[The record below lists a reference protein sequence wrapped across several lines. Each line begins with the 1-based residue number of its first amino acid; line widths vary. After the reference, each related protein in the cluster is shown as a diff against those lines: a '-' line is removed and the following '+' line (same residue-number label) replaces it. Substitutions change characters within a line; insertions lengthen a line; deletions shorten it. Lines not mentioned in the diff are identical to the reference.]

1 MQVSVETTNGLER
14 KITVAI
20 DEERISSVVD
30 GRLQDMTKTVKVK
43 GFRPGKVPLKIV
55 KQQYAEQVRQE
66 VVGDVLQSTLYEA
79 ISQEKLNPAGQPRV
93 DSIKSDPGQGM
104 EYTALFEVY
113 PEIKLG
119 DLSKETIEKPTAEVT
134 DADIAE
140 MLETVRGQHK
150 EWVEVDRK
158 AKNGD
163 QLNINF
169 KGKIDGEF
177 FPGGEANDMPIELGS
192 GRMIKGFEEGL
203 IGAKAGDDIELNV
216 TFPDDYHA
224 TELAGKAAQFDTHV
238 NKVEEAQLPEL
249 NDDFAKKLGIKDAS
263 VENMQKEIKSSMQ
276 VELGQRLNTQMKS
289 SAMDALIN
297 AHDFDV
303 PKSLVAEESEAIKN
317 NMLENM
323 KQQGMSAE
331 QAPQLDASMF
341 ADQAVRRVKLG
352 LIMSEI
358 VKAEKIEADEER
370 VKKKVEEIAAPYDQ
384 PQQVIDW
391 YMGDK
396 QRLAEVRA
404 LVTEE
409 QIVDWA
415 MEKAKVVDKSMSFKD
430 VMETGQQAK

>member
-14 KITVAI
+14 KITVVI
-20 DEERISSVVD
+20 EEERLSSVID

-43 GFRPGKVPLKIV
+43 GFRTGKVPLKIV

-79 ISQEKLNPAGQPRV
+79 IGQEKLNPAGQPRV

-113 PEIKLG
+113 PEVKLG
-119 DLSKETIEKPTAEVT
+119 DLSKETVEKPVVELT
-134 DADIAE
+134 DADVE
-140 MLETVRGQHK
+140 VMLETVRGQHK
-150 EWVEVDRK
+150 EWVSVDRA
-158 AKNGD
+158 AKDGD

-169 KGKIDGEF
+169 KGMIDGEV
-177 FPGGEANDMPIELGS
+177 FPGGEASDMPIELGS

-203 IGAKAGDDIELNV
+203 IGAKAGDDVTLNV

-224 TELAGKAAQFDTHV
+224 KELAGKPAQFDTHV
-238 NKVEEAQLPEL
+238 NKVEESKLPEL

-263 VENMQKEIKSSMQ
+263 VENMHKEIKSSMQ
-276 VELGQRLNTQMKS
+276 LELDGRLNTQLKS
-289 SAMDALIN
+289 SVMDALIN
-297 AHDFDV
+297 SHDFDV
-303 PKSLVAEESEAIKN
+303 PKPLVEEESEAIKK
-317 NMLENM
+317 NMIENL
-323 KQQGMSAE
+323 KQQGMQDNGMQVE
-331 QAPQLDASMF
+331 ASMF

-358 VKAEKIEADEER
+358 VKSEKIEADEDR
-370 VKKKVEEIAAPYDQ
+370 VKKKIEDIASPYDE

-391 YMGDK
+391 YNGDK

-415 MEKAKVVDKSMSFKD
+415 MEKAKVVDKSVTFKD
-430 VMETGQQAK
+430 FMSTEQNK

>member
-14 KITVAI
+14 KITVVI
-20 DEERISSVVD
+20 EEERLSSVID

-79 ISQEKLNPAGQPRV
+79 IGQEKLNPAGQPRV
-93 DSIKSDPGQGM
+93 DSLKSDPGQGM

-113 PEIKLG
+113 PEVNLG
-119 DLSKETIEKPTAEVT
+119 DLSKETVEKPVVELT
-134 DADIAE
+134 DADVDE

-150 EWVEVDRK
+150 EWASVDRA
-158 AKNGD
+158 AKDGD

-169 KGKIDGEF
+169 KGMIDGEV
-177 FPGGEANDMPIELGS
+177 FPGGEASDMPIELGS
-192 GRMIKGFEEGL
+192 GRMIKGFEQGL
-203 IGAKAGDDIELNV
+203 IGAKAGDDVTLNV

-224 TELAGKAAQFDTHV
+224 KELAGKPAQFDTHV
-238 NKVEEAQLPEL
+238 NKVEEAKLPEL

-263 VENMQKEIKSSMQ
+263 VENMHKEIKSSMQ
-276 VELGQRLNTQMKS
+276 LELDGRLNTKLKS
-289 SAMDALIN
+289 SVMDALIN

-303 PKSLVAEESEAIKN
+303 PKPLVEEESEAIKK
-317 NMLENM
+317 NMIENM
-323 KQQGMSAE
+323 KQQGMQDNGMQIE
-331 QAPQLDASMF
+331 ASMF

-358 VKAEKIEADEER
+358 VKSEKIEADEDR
-370 VKKKVEEIAAPYDQ
+370 VKKKIEDIAAPYDE

-391 YMGDK
+391 YNGDK

-415 MEKAKVVDKSMSFKD
+415 MEKAKVVDKSETFKD
-430 VMETGQQAK
+430 MMSTEQNK

>member
-14 KITVAI
+14 KMTVVI
-20 DEERISSVVD
+20 EEERLSSVID
-30 GRLQDMTKTVKVK
+30 GRLQDMTKTVKIK

-55 KQQYAEQVRQE
+55 KQQYAQQVRQE

-79 ISQEKLNPAGQPRV
+79 IGQEKLNPAGQPRV
-93 DSIKSDPGQGM
+93 DSLKSDPGQGM

-113 PEIKLG
+113 PEVKLG
-119 DLSKETIEKPTAEVT
+119 DLSKQTVEKPTAELT
-134 DADIAE
+134 DADVAE
-140 MLETVRGQHK
+140 MLETVRAQHK
-150 EWVEVDRK
+150 EWVETDRA
-158 AKNGD
+158 AKKGD

-169 KGKIDGEF
+169 KGKIDGEL

-203 IGAKAGDDIELNV
+203 IGAKAGDDVVLSV
-216 TFPDDYHA
+216 TFPDDYQA
-224 TELAGKAAQFDTHV
+224 TELAGKPAQFETHI

-249 NDDFAKKLGIKDAS
+249 NDEFAKKLGIKDAS
-263 VENMQKEIKSSMQ
+263 LENMHTEIKSSMQ
-276 VELGQRLNTQMKS
+276 LELDQRLNTLMKTS
-289 SAMDALIN
+289 VMDALIN

-303 PKSLVAEESEAIKN
+303 PKPLVEEESEAIKN

-323 KQQGMSAE
+323 KQQGMSPE

-341 ADQAVRRVKLG
+341 ADQAIRRVKLG

-370 VKKKVEEIAAPYDQ
+370 VKKKVEEIAAPYEQ

-409 QIVDWA
+409 QVVDWA
-415 MEKAKVVDKSMSFKD
+415 MEKAKVVDKSMTFKD
-430 VMETGQQAK
+430 VMETGKQGK

>member
-14 KITVAI
+14 KIKVVI
-20 DEERISSVVD
+20 EEERLSSVID

-43 GFRPGKVPLKIV
+43 GFRTGKVPLKIV
-55 KQQYAEQVRQE
+55 KQQYAQQVRQE

-79 ISQEKLNPAGQPRV
+79 IGQEKLSPAGQPRV

-113 PEIKLG
+113 PEVKLG
-119 DLSKETIEKPTAEVT
+119 DLSKETVEKAVVELT
-134 DADIAE
+134 DADVEE

-150 EWVEVDRK
+150 EWVSVDRA
-158 AKNGD
+158 AKDGD

-169 KGKIDGEF
+169 KGMIDGEV

-203 IGAKAGDDIELNV
+203 IGAKAGDDVTLNV

-224 TELAGKAAQFDTHV
+224 KELAGKPAQFDTHV
-238 NKVEEAQLPEL
+238 NKVEEAKLPEL

-263 VENMQKEIKSSMQ
+263 VENMHKEIKASMQ
-276 VELGQRLNTQMKS
+276 LELDGRLNTQLKS
-289 SAMDALIN
+289 SVMDALIN
-297 AHDFDV
+297 AHEFDV
-303 PKSLVAEESEAIKN
+303 PKPLVEEESEAIKN
-317 NMLENM
+317 NMLENL
-323 KQQGMSAE
+323 KQQGM
-331 QAPQLDASMF
+331 QDQGMQVDASMF

-358 VKAEKIEADEER
+358 VKSEKIEADEDR
-370 VKKKVEEIAAPYDQ
+370 VKKKIEDIAAPYDQ

-391 YMGDK
+391 YNGDK
-396 QRLAEVRA
+396 QRLAEVKA

-415 MEKAKVVDKSMSFKD
+415 MEKAKVVDKSVTFKD
-430 VMETGQQAK
+430 FMNSEQK

>member
-14 KITVAI
+14 KITVVI
-20 DEERISSVVD
+20 EEERLSSVID

-55 KQQYAEQVRQE
+55 KQQYADQVRQE

-79 ISQEKLNPAGQPRV
+79 IGQEKLNPAGQPRV
-93 DSIKSDPGQGM
+93 DSLKSDPGQGM

-113 PEIKLG
+113 PEVKLG
-119 DLSKETIEKPTAEVT
+119 DLSKEKVEKPVVELT
-134 DADIAE
+134 DADVDE

-150 EWVEVDRK
+150 EWESVDRA
-158 AKNGD
+158 AKDGD

-169 KGKIDGEF
+169 KGVIDGEV
-177 FPGGEANDMPIELGS
+177 FPGGEASDMPIELGS
-192 GRMIKGFEEGL
+192 GRMIKGFEQGL
-203 IGAKAGDDIELNV
+203 IGAKAGDDVTLNI

-224 TELAGKAAQFDTHV
+224 KELAGKPAQFDTHV
-238 NKVEEAQLPEL
+238 NKVEEAKLPEL

-263 VENMQKEIKSSMQ
+263 VENMHKEIKNSMQ
-276 VELGQRLNTQMKS
+276 LELDGRLNTKLKS
-289 SAMDALIN
+289 SVMDALIN

-303 PKSLVAEESEAIKN
+303 PKPLVEEESEAIKK
-317 NMLENM
+317 NMLENL
-323 KQQGMSAE
+323 KQQGMQDNGMQVE
-331 QAPQLDASMF
+331 ASMF

-358 VKAEKIEADEER
+358 VKSEKIEADEDR
-370 VKKKVEEIAAPYDQ
+370 VKKKIEDIAAPYDQ

-391 YMGDK
+391 YNGDK

-415 MEKAKVVDKSMSFKD
+415 MEKAKVVDKSETFKD
-430 VMETGQQAK
+430 FMSTEQNK

>member
-14 KITVAI
+14 KITVVI
-20 DEERISSVVD
+20 EEERLSSVID

-55 KQQYAEQVRQE
+55 KQQYADQVRQE

-79 ISQEKLNPAGQPRV
+79 IGQEKLNPAGQPRV
-93 DSIKSDPGQGM
+93 DSLKSDPGQGM

-113 PEIKLG
+113 PEVKLG
-119 DLSKETIEKPTAEVT
+119 DLSKETVEKPVVELT
-134 DADIAE
+134 DADVDE

-150 EWVEVDRK
+150 EWESVDRA
-158 AKNGD
+158 AKDGD

-169 KGKIDGEF
+169 KGVIDGEV
-177 FPGGEANDMPIELGS
+177 FPGGEASDMPIELGS
-192 GRMIKGFEEGL
+192 GRMIKGFEQGL
-203 IGAKAGDDIELNV
+203 IGAKAGDDVTLNI

-224 TELAGKAAQFDTHV
+224 KELAGKPAQFDTHV
-238 NKVEEAQLPEL
+238 NKVEEAKLPEL

-263 VENMQKEIKSSMQ
+263 VENMHKEIKNSMQ
-276 VELGQRLNTQMKS
+276 LELDGRLNTKLKS
-289 SAMDALIN
+289 SVMDALIN

-303 PKSLVAEESEAIKN
+303 PKPLVEEESEAIKK
-317 NMLENM
+317 NMLENL
-323 KQQGMSAE
+323 KQQGMQDNGMQVE
-331 QAPQLDASMF
+331 ASMF

-358 VKAEKIEADEER
+358 VKSEKIEADEDR
-370 VKKKVEEIAAPYDQ
+370 VKKKIEDIAAPYDQ

-391 YMGDK
+391 YNGDK

-415 MEKAKVVDKSMSFKD
+415 MEKAKVVDKSETFKD
-430 VMETGQQAK
+430 FMSTEQNK

>member
-14 KITVAI
+14 KMTVVI
-20 DEERISSVVD
+20 EEERLSSVID

-43 GFRPGKVPLKIV
+43 GFRQGKVPLKIV
-55 KQQYAEQVRQE
+55 KQQYADQVRQE

-79 ISQEKLNPAGQPRV
+79 IGQEKLNPAGQPKI

-113 PEIKLG
+113 PEVKLG
-119 DLSKETIEKPTAEVT
+119 DLSKQTIEKQL
-134 DADIAE
+134 ADIADADVEE

-150 EWVEVDRK
+150 EWVTTDRA
-158 AKNGD
+158 AKDGD

-169 KGKIDGEF
+169 KGMIDGEV
-177 FPGGEANDMPIELGS
+177 FPGGEASDMPIELGS

-203 IGAKAGDDIELNV
+203 IGAKAGDDVTLSV

-224 TELAGKAAQFDTHV
+224 KDLAGKPAQFDTHV
-238 NKVEEAQLPEL
+238 NKVEEAKLPEL

-263 VENMQKEIKSSMQ
+263 VENMHKEIKDSMQ
-276 VELGQRLNTQMKS
+276 LELDGRLKTQMKTS
-289 SAMDALIN
+289 VMDALIN

-303 PKSLVAEESEAIKN
+303 PKPLIAEESEAIKK
-317 NMLENM
+317 NMLENL
-323 KQQGMSAE
+323 KQQGM
-331 QAPQLDASMF
+331 QDQGMQIDASMF
-341 ADQAVRRVKLG
+341 ADQAIRRVKLG

-358 VKAEKIEADEER
+358 VQSEKIEVDDNR
-370 VKKKVEEIAAPYDQ
+370 VKKKIEEIAAPYEQ
-384 PQQVIDW
+384 PQQVVDW
-391 YMGDK
+391 YNGDK
-396 QRLAEVRA
+396 QRLAEVKA

-415 MEKAKVVDKSMSFKD
+415 MEKAKVVDKKVTFKD
-430 VMETGQQAK
+430 IMNSDKK

>member
-14 KITVAI
+14 KITVVI
-20 DEERISSVVD
+20 EEERLSSVID

-43 GFRPGKVPLKIV
+43 GFRTGKVPLKIV
-55 KQQYAEQVRQE
+55 KQQYAQQVRQE

-79 ISQEKLNPAGQPRV
+79 IGQEKLSPAGQPRV

-113 PEIKLG
+113 PEVKLG
-119 DLSKETIEKPTAEVT
+119 DLSKETVEKAVVELA
-134 DADIAE
+134 DADVEE

-150 EWVEVDRK
+150 EWVSVDRA
-158 AKNGD
+158 AKDGD

-169 KGKIDGEF
+169 KGMIDGEV

-203 IGAKAGDDIELNV
+203 IGAKAGDDVTLNV

-224 TELAGKAAQFDTHV
+224 KDLAGKPAQFDTHV
-238 NKVEEAQLPEL
+238 NKVEEAKLPEL

-263 VENMQKEIKSSMQ
+263 VENMHKEIKASMQ
-276 VELGQRLNTQMKS
+276 LELDGRLNTQLKS
-289 SAMDALIN
+289 SVMDALIN
-297 AHDFDV
+297 AHQFDV
-303 PKSLVAEESEAIKN
+303 PTPLVEEESEVIKK
-317 NMLENM
+317 NMLENL
-323 KQQGMSAE
+323 KQQGM
-331 QAPQLDASMF
+331 QDQGMQVDASMF
-341 ADQAVRRVKLG
+341 ADQATRRVKLG

-358 VKAEKIEADEER
+358 VKSEKIEADEDR
-370 VKKKVEEIAAPYDQ
+370 VKKKIEDIAAPYDQ

-391 YMGDK
+391 YNGDK
-396 QRLAEVRA
+396 QRLAEVKA

-415 MEKAKVVDKSMSFKD
+415 MEKAKVVDKSVTFKD
-430 VMETGQQAK
+430 FMNSEQNK

>member
-14 KITVAI
+14 KMTVVI
-20 DEERISSVVD
+20 EEERLSSVID

-43 GFRPGKVPLKIV
+43 GFRAGKVPLKIV
-55 KQQYAEQVRQE
+55 KQQYAQQVRQE

-79 ISQEKLNPAGQPRV
+79 IGQEKLNPAGQPKI

-113 PEIKLG
+113 PDVKLG
-119 DLSKETIEKPTAEVT
+119 DLSKQTIEKQLAEIS
-134 DADIAE
+134 DADVDE

-150 EWVEVDRK
+150 EWVTADRA
-158 AKNGD
+158 AKEGD

-169 KGKIDGEF
+169 KGMIDGEV

-203 IGAKAGDDIELNV
+203 IGAKAGDDVTLNV

-224 TELAGKAAQFDTHV
+224 KDLAGKPAQFDTHV

-263 VENMQKEIKSSMQ
+263 VESMNKEIKGSMQ
-276 VELGQRLNTQMKS
+276 LELDGRLNTQMKS
-289 SAMDALIN
+289 SVMDALIN

-303 PKSLVAEESEAIKN
+303 PKPLIEDESEVLKK
-317 NMLENM
+317 NMLENL
-323 KQQGMSAE
+323 KQQGM
-331 QAPQLDASMF
+331 QDQGMQIDASMF
-341 ADQAVRRVKLG
+341 ADQAIRRVKLG

-358 VKAEKIEADEER
+358 VQSEKIEVDEDR
-370 VKKKVEEIAAPYDQ
+370 VKKKIEEIAAPYEQ

-391 YMGDK
+391 YNGDK
-396 QRLAEVRA
+396 QRLAEVKA

-415 MEKAKVVDKSMSFKD
+415 MEKAKVVDKKVTFKD
-430 VMETGQQAK
+430 IMNSDQK

>member
-14 KITVAI
+14 KITVVI
-20 DEERISSVVD
+20 EEERLSNVID

-43 GFRPGKVPLKIV
+43 GFRTGKVPLKIV
-55 KQQYAEQVRQE
+55 KQQYAQQVRQE

-79 ISQEKLNPAGQPRV
+79 IGQEKLSPAGQPRV

-113 PEIKLG
+113 PEVKLG
-119 DLSKETIEKPTAEVT
+119 DLSKQTVEKPTAELA
-134 DADIAE
+134 DADVAE

-150 EWVEVDRK
+150 EWVEADRA

-169 KGKIDGEF
+169 KGMIDGEV
-177 FPGGEANDMPIELGS
+177 FPGGEAADMPIELGS

-203 IGAKAGDDIELNV
+203 IGAKAGDDVTLNV

-224 TELAGKAAQFDTHV
+224 EELAGKPVQFDTHV
-238 NKVEEAQLPEL
+238 NKIEESKLPEL
-249 NDDFAKKLGIKDAS
+249 DDDFAKKLGIKDPS
-263 VENMQKEIKSSMQ
+263 VENMHKEIKASMQ
-276 VELGQRLNTQMKS
+276 LELDNRLNTKMKS
-289 SAMDALIN
+289 AVMDALIN
-297 AHDFDV
+297 ANDFDV
-303 PKSLVAEESEAIKN
+303 PTSLVEDESEAIKK
-317 NMLENM
+317 NMLENL
-323 KQQGMSAE
+323 KQQGM
-331 QAPQLDASMF
+331 QDQGMDINASMF
-341 ADQAVRRVKLG
+341 ADQAIRRVKLG

-358 VKAEKIEADEER
+358 VKSEKIEVDDER
-370 VKKKVEEIAAPYDQ
+370 VKNKIEEIAAPYEQ
-384 PQQVIDW
+384 PQQVVEW
-391 YMGDK
+391 YNGDK

-415 MEKAKVVDKSMSFKD
+415 TEKAKVVDKSMTFKE
-430 VMETGQQAK
+430 VMDSEKQK

>member
-1 MQVSVETTNGLER
+1 MQVSIETTNGLER
-14 KITVAI
+14 KMTVVI
-20 DEERISSVVD
+20 EEERLSSVID

-55 KQQYAEQVRQE
+55 KQQYEQQVRQE

-79 ISQEKLNPAGQPRV
+79 IGQEKLNPAGQPKI

-113 PEIKLG
+113 PEVKLG
-119 DLSKETIEKPTAEVT
+119 DLSKETIEKPITELT
-134 DADIAE
+134 DADVAE

-150 EWVEVDRK
+150 EWTSVDRA
-158 AKNGD
+158 AKEGD

-169 KGKIDGEF
+169 KGLIDGEV

-203 IGAKAGDDIELNV
+203 IGAKAGDDVTLNV

-224 TELAGKAAQFDTHV
+224 KDLAGKPAQFDTHI
-238 NKVEEAQLPEL
+238 NKIEEAVLPEL

-263 VENMQKEIKSSMQ
+263 VENMHKEIKASMQ
-276 VELGQRLNTQMKS
+276 QELDSRLNTQLKS
-289 SAMDALIN
+289 SVMDALIN
-297 AHDFDV
+297 AHEFDV
-303 PKSLVAEESEAIKN
+303 PTPLIEDESEAIKN
-317 NMLENM
+317 NMLENL
-323 KQQGMSAE
+323 KQQGMQDQGLKVE
-331 QAPQLDASMF
+331 ASMF
-341 ADQAVRRVKLG
+341 ADQAIRRVKLG

-358 VKAEKIEADEER
+358 VKSDKIEADEDR
-370 VKKKVEEIAAPYDQ
+370 VKKKVEEIAAPYEQ

-396 QRLAEVRA
+396 QRLAEVKA

-415 MEKAKVVDKSMSFKD
+415 MDKAKVVDKSITFKE
-430 VMETGQQAK
+430 VMASEQNK

>member
-14 KITVAI
+14 KITVVI
-20 DEERISSVVD
+20 EEERLSSVID

-43 GFRPGKVPLKIV
+43 GFRTGKVPLKIV
-55 KQQYAEQVRQE
+55 KQQYAQQVRQE

-79 ISQEKLNPAGQPRV
+79 IGQEKLNPAGQPRV

-113 PEIKLG
+113 PEVKLG
-119 DLSKETIEKPTAEVT
+119 DLSKETVEKPVAEIT
-134 DADIAE
+134 DADVEE
-140 MLETVRGQHK
+140 MLETVRAQHK
-150 EWVEVDRK
+150 EWVSADRA
-158 AKNGD
+158 AKEGD

-169 KGKIDGEF
+169 KGMIDGEV

-203 IGAKAGDDIELNV
+203 VGAKAGDDVTLSV

-224 TELAGKAAQFDTHV
+224 KELAGKPAQFDTHV
-238 NKVEEAQLPEL
+238 NKVEEAKLPEL
-249 NDDFAKKLGIKDAS
+249 DDDFAKKLGIKDAS
-263 VENMQKEIKSSMQ
+263 VENMHKEIKTSMQ
-276 VELGQRLNTQMKS
+276 QELDTRLNTQLKS
-289 SAMDALIN
+289 SVMDALIN

-303 PKSLVAEESEAIKN
+303 PKPLIEDESEAIKN
-317 NMLENM
+317 NMLENL
-323 KQQGMSAE
+323 KQQGM
-331 QAPQLDASMF
+331 QDQGMQIDASMF
-341 ADQAVRRVKLG
+341 ADQAIRRVKLG

-358 VKAEKIEADEER
+358 VKSEKIEADEDQ
-370 VKKKVEEIAAPYDQ
+370 VKKKFEEIAAPYEQ

-409 QIVDWA
+409 QIVNWA
-415 MEKAKVVDKSMSFKD
+415 MEKAKVVDKSITFKD
-430 VMETGQQAK
+430 VMNSEQNK

>member
-14 KITVAI
+14 KITVVI
-20 DEERISSVVD
+20 EEERLSSVID

-79 ISQEKLNPAGQPRV
+79 IGQEKLNPAGQPRV

-113 PEIKLG
+113 PDVKLG
-119 DLSKETIEKPTAEVT
+119 DLSKETVEKPVVELT
-134 DADIAE
+134 DADVDE

-150 EWVEVDRK
+150 EWVSVDRA
-158 AKNGD
+158 AKDGD

-169 KGKIDGEF
+169 KGTIDGEV
-177 FPGGEANDMPIELGS
+177 FPGGEASDMPIELGS

-203 IGAKAGDDIELNV
+203 IGAKAGDDVTLNV

-224 TELAGKAAQFDTHV
+224 KELAGKPTQFDTHV
-238 NKVEEAQLPEL
+238 NKVEESKLPEL

-263 VENMQKEIKSSMQ
+263 VENMHKEIKSSMQ
-276 VELGQRLNTQMKS
+276 LELDGRLNTKLKS
-289 SAMDALIN
+289 SVMDALIN

-303 PKSLVAEESEAIKN
+303 PKPLVEEESEAIKK
-317 NMLENM
+317 NMIENL
-323 KQQGMSAE
+323 KQQGMQDNGMQVE
-331 QAPQLDASMF
+331 ASMF

-358 VKAEKIEADEER
+358 VKSEKIEADEDR
-370 VKKKVEEIAAPYDQ
+370 VKKKIDDIASPYDE

-391 YMGDK
+391 YNGDK

-415 MEKAKVVDKSMSFKD
+415 MEKAKVVDKSVTFKD
-430 VMETGQQAK
+430 FMSTEQNK

>member
-1 MQVSVETTNGLER
+1 MQVSVETTDGLER
-14 KITVAI
+14 KMTVVI
-20 DEERISSVVD
+20 EEERLSSVID

-43 GFRPGKVPLKIV
+43 GFRTGKVPLKIV
-55 KQQYAEQVRQE
+55 KQQYAQQVRQE

-79 ISQEKLNPAGQPRV
+79 IGQEKLNPAGQPKI

-113 PEIKLG
+113 PEVKLG
-119 DLSKETIEKPTAEVT
+119 DLSKHTIEKQVAEIA
-134 DADIAE
+134 DADVDE

-150 EWVEVDRK
+150 EWVTTDRA
-158 AKNGD
+158 AKEGD

-169 KGKIDGEF
+169 KGMIDGEV
-177 FPGGEANDMPIELGS
+177 FPGGEADDMPIELGS

-203 IGAKAGDDIELNV
+203 IGAKAGDDVTLNV

-224 TELAGKAAQFDTHV
+224 KDLAGKPAQFDTHV

-263 VENMQKEIKSSMQ
+263 VENMQKEIKESMQ
-276 VELGQRLNTQMKS
+276 QELDVRLNTQMKS
-289 SAMDALIN
+289 SVMDALIN

-303 PKSLVAEESEAIKN
+303 PKPLIEDESEAIKK
-317 NMLENM
+317 NMLENL
-323 KQQGMSAE
+323 KQQGM
-331 QAPQLDASMF
+331 QDQGMQIDASMF
-341 ADQAVRRVKLG
+341 ADQAIRRVKLG

-358 VKAEKIEADEER
+358 AQSEKIEVDEGR
-370 VKKKVEEIAAPYDQ
+370 VKKKIEEIAAPYEQ

-391 YMGDK
+391 YNGDN
-396 QRLAEVRA
+396 QRLAEVKA

-415 MEKAKVVDKSMSFKD
+415 MEKAKVVDKKVTFKD
-430 VMETGQQAK
+430 IMNSEQK

>member
-14 KITVAI
+14 KITVVI
-20 DEERISSVVD
+20 EEERLSSVID

-55 KQQYAEQVRQE
+55 KQQYADQVRQE

-79 ISQEKLNPAGQPRV
+79 IGQEKLSPAGQPRV

-113 PEIKLG
+113 PEVKLG
-119 DLSKETIEKPTAEVT
+119 DLSNETVEKAVVELT
-134 DADIAE
+134 DADVEE

-150 EWVEVDRK
+150 EWVSVERA
-158 AKNGD
+158 AKDGD

-169 KGKIDGEF
+169 KGMIDGEV

-203 IGAKAGDDIELNV
+203 IGAKAGDDVTLNV

-224 TELAGKAAQFDTHV
+224 KDLAGKPAQFDTHV
-238 NKVEEAQLPEL
+238 NKVEEAKLPEL

-263 VENMQKEIKSSMQ
+263 VENMHKEIKASMQ
-276 VELGQRLNTQMKS
+276 LELDGRLNTQLKS
-289 SAMDALIN
+289 SVMDALIN
-297 AHDFDV
+297 AHEFDV
-303 PKSLVAEESEAIKN
+303 PKPLVEDESEAIKQ
-317 NMLENM
+317 NMLENL
-323 KQQGMSAE
+323 KQQGM
-331 QAPQLDASMF
+331 QDQGMQVDASMF

-358 VKAEKIEADEER
+358 VKSEKIEADEDR
-370 VKKKVEEIAAPYDQ
+370 VKKKIEDIAAPYDQ

-391 YMGDK
+391 YNGDK

-415 MEKAKVVDKSMSFKD
+415 MEKAKVVDKSVTFKD
-430 VMETGQQAK
+430 FMNSEQK

>member
-14 KITVAI
+14 KITVVI
-20 DEERISSVVD
+20 EEERLSSVID

-43 GFRPGKVPLKIV
+43 GFRTGKVPLKIV
-55 KQQYAEQVRQE
+55 KQQYEQQVRQE

-79 ISQEKLNPAGQPRV
+79 IGQEKLNPAGQPKI

-104 EYTALFEVY
+104 EYSALFEIY
-113 PEIKLG
+113 PEVALG
-119 DLSKETIEKPTAEVT
+119 DLSKETIEKPTAELT

-150 EWVEVDRK
+150 EWVSVERA
-158 AKNGD
+158 AKDGD

-169 KGKIDGEF
+169 KGIIDGEV
-177 FPGGEANDMPIELGS
+177 FPGGEASDMPIEIGS

-203 IGAKAGDDIELNV
+203 IGATVGDDVTLNV

-224 TELAGKAAQFDTHV
+224 KELAGKPAQFETHV
-238 NKVEEAQLPEL
+238 NKVEEAKLPEL
-249 NDDFAKKLGIKDAS
+249 NDEFAKKLGIKDAS
-263 VENMQKEIKSSMQ
+263 VENMQKEIKASMQ
-276 VELGQRLNTQMKS
+276 LELDNRLNTKLKT
-289 SAMDALIN
+289 AVMDALIN

-303 PKSLVAEESEAIKN
+303 PTPLVEEESEAIKK

-323 KQQGMSAE
+323 KQQGMQDQGMDIAS
-331 QAPQLDASMF
+331 SMF
-341 ADQAVRRVKLG
+341 ADQAIRRVKLG

-358 VKAEKIEADEER
+358 VKSEKIEADEER
-370 VKKKVEEIAAPYDQ
+370 VKKKIEEIAAPYEQ
-384 PQQVIDW
+384 PQQVVDW
-391 YMGDK
+391 YNGDK

-409 QIVDWA
+409 QVVDWA
-415 MEKAKVVDKSMSFKD
+415 MEKAKVVDKAIAFKD
-430 VMETGQQAK
+430 VMDSQQK

>member
-20 DEERISSVVD
+20 EEERISNVVD

-43 GFRPGKVPLKIV
+43 GFRQGKVPLKIV
-55 KQQYAEQVRQE
+55 KQQYEQQVRQE

-79 ISQEKLNPAGQPRV
+79 IGQEKLNPAGQPRI
-93 DSIKSDPGQGM
+93 DSIKSNPGEGM
-104 EYTALFEVY
+104 EYTALFEIY
-113 PEIKLG
+113 PEVKLG
-119 DLSKETIEKPTAEVT
+119 DLSKETVEKPVAEIT

-150 EWVEVDRK
+150 EWVSVDRS
-158 AKNGD
+158 AKDGD

-169 KGKIDGEF
+169 KGIIDGEV

-203 IGAKAGDDIELNV
+203 IGAKAGDDVTLNV

-224 TELAGKAAQFDTHV
+224 KELAGKPAQFDTHV
-238 NKVEEAQLPEL
+238 NKIEEAQLPEL

-263 VENMQKEIKSSMQ
+263 VENMHKEIKASMQ
-276 VELGQRLNTQMKS
+276 QELDTRLNTKMKS
-289 SAMDALIN
+289 SVMDALIK

-303 PKSLVAEESEAIKN
+303 PKPLIEDESEALKK
-317 NMLENM
+317 NMLENL
-323 KQQGMSAE
+323 KQQGM
-331 QAPQLDASMF
+331 QDQGMQLDASMF
-341 ADQAVRRVKLG
+341 ADQATRRVKLG
-352 LIMSEI
+352 LIMSEV
-358 VKAEKIEADEER
+358 VKSEKIEADEER
-370 VKKKVEEIAAPYDQ
+370 VKKKVEEIAAPYEQ

-396 QRLAEVRA
+396 QRLAEVQA

-415 MEKAKVVDKSMSFKD
+415 MEKAKVVDKSMTFKD
-430 VMETGQQAK
+430 IMNAEQNK

>member
-14 KITVAI
+14 KITVVI
-20 DEERISSVVD
+20 EEERLSSVID

-79 ISQEKLNPAGQPRV
+79 IGQEKLNPAGQPRV

-104 EYTALFEVY
+104 EYTALFEIY
-113 PEIKLG
+113 PEVKLG
-119 DLSKETIEKPTAEVT
+119 DLSKETIEKPTSEVT
-134 DADIAE
+134 DADVAE

-150 EWVEVDRK
+150 EWLEVDRA
-158 AKNGD
+158 AKDGD

-169 KGKIDGEF
+169 KGMIDGEV

-203 IGAKAGDDIELNV
+203 IGSKAGDDVTLNV

-224 TELAGKAAQFDTHV
+224 KELAGKPAQFDTHV
-238 NKVEEAQLPEL
+238 NKVEESKLPEL
-249 NDDFAKKLGIKDAS
+249 DDDFAKKLGIKDAS
-263 VENMQKEIKSSMQ
+263 VENMHKEIKSSMQ
-276 VELGQRLNTQMKS
+276 LELDSRLNTKTKT
-289 SAMDALIN
+289 AVMDALIN

-303 PKSLVAEESEAIKN
+303 PTAMVNEESEAIKK
-317 NMLENM
+317 NMLENL
-323 KQQGMSAE
+323 KQQGMQDNGMQIE
-331 QAPQLDASMF
+331 ASMF

-358 VKAEKIEADEER
+358 VKSEKIEADEDR
-370 VKKKVEEIAAPYDQ
+370 VKKKIEEIAAPYEQ
-384 PQQVIDW
+384 PQQVVD
-391 YMGDK
+391 YYNSDP
-396 QRLAEVRA
+396 QRLAEIKA

-409 QIVDWA
+409 QVVDWA
-415 MEKAKVVDKSMSFKD
+415 MEKSNVVDKSLSFKEI
-430 VMETGQQAK
+430 MESDQQK

>member
-20 DEERISSVVD
+20 EEERISDVVD

-43 GFRPGKVPLKIV
+43 GFRQGKVPLKIV
-55 KQQYAEQVRQE
+55 KQQYEQQVRQE

-79 ISQEKLNPAGQPRV
+79 IGQEKLNPAGQPRI
-93 DSIKSDPGQGM
+93 DSLKSDPGKGM
-104 EYTALFEVY
+104 EYTALFEIY
-113 PEIKLG
+113 PEVKLG
-119 DLSKETIEKPTAEVT
+119 DLSKETIEKPVAEIS
-134 DADIAE
+134 DKDIEE
-140 MLETVRGQHK
+140 MLDTVRGQHK
-150 EWVEVDRK
+150 EWESVDRA
-158 AKNGD
+158 AKEGD

-169 KGKIDGEF
+169 KGTIDGEL

-203 IGAKAGDDIELNV
+203 IGAKAGDDVNLSV

-224 TELAGKAAQFDTHV
+224 KELAGKPAQFETHV
-238 NKVEEAQLPEL
+238 NKVEEAKLPEL

-263 VENMQKEIKSSMQ
+263 VENMHKEIKGSMQ
-276 VELGQRLNTQMKS
+276 QELDSRLNTQLKS
-289 SAMDALIN
+289 SVMDALVN

-303 PKSLVAEESEAIKN
+303 PKPLIEDESEAIKK
-317 NMLENM
+317 NMLENL
-323 KQQGMSAE
+323 KQQGM
-331 QAPQLDASMF
+331 QDQGMQLDASMF
-341 ADQAVRRVKLG
+341 ADQAIRRVKLG
-352 LIMSEI
+352 LIMNEI
-358 VKAEKIEADEER
+358 VKSEDIKPNEER
-370 VKKKVEEIAAPYDQ
+370 VKKKVEEIAAPYEQ

-396 QRLAEVRA
+396 QRLAEVQA

-415 MEKAKVVDKSMSFKD
+415 MEKAKVVDKSMTFKD
-430 VMETGQQAK
+430 VMSPEQNK